1 MKHLTRNALAAL
13 ALVSGVL
20 AGCEWGGG
28 GDDNSWNDSNN
39 IANFNGS
46 YSANGGYLVS
56 AYTVTDSSTGSATTV
71 TTAGE
76 ANILNENKGSIP
88 AVSFNGLCSLTPVKA
103 GSFHLFITGGADG
116 QLTDDG
122 SGGLSGTVNI
132 GGGVT
137 VAATGTINY
146 DNGAYGV
153 NAPVSAVNIIGK
165 NVTITYT
172 QITGTGGTTTT
183 TTGGGGAPGS
193 SGGITIIAFN
203 VQQTGNK
210 LKIIDNNGSVYTGT
224 MDTSRS
230 TGNADANSQGT
241 VMNNG
246 DQVIAP
252 FSASGKSAS
261 GMHVNMTGN
270 FQGSI
275 AGVSTVTERGA
286 NNTIIRKTSMSLTNR
301 RIMGTWIEDGGKT
314 GNISG
319 VSPSAVDVT
328 LGTVVTNTAT
338 L

>member
-1 MKHLTRNALAAL
+1 L
-13 ALVSGVL
+13 
-20 AGCEWGGG
+20 
-28 GDDNSWNDSNN
+28 
-39 IANFNGS
+39 I
-46 YSANGGYLVS
+46 
-56 AYTVTDSSTGSATTV
+56 
-71 TTAGE
+71 
-76 ANILNENKGSIP
+76 
-88 AVSFNGLCSLTPVKA
+88 
-103 GSFHLFITGGADG
+103 
-116 QLTDDG
+116 
-122 SGGLSGTVNI
+122 GTVNI
-132 GGGVT
+132 AGGDMVG
-137 VAATGTINY
+137 ASGTINY
-146 DNGAYGV
+146 DNGAYGIV
-153 NAPVSAVNIIGK
+153 CPIEAGNVIGK

-172 QITGTGGTTTT
+172 QL
-183 TTGGGGAPGS
+183 TGGGGSSTSTSGSSSSTPGS
-193 SGGITIIAFN
+193 SGKSIYSFN
-203 VQQTGNK
+203 VQQSGNK
-210 LKIIDNNGSVYTGT
+210 VSIVDNNGSVYTGT

>member
-1 MKHLTRNALAAL
+1 MKHLTRNTLAAL

-46 YSANGGYLVS
+46 YNGNGGYLVS
-56 AYTVTDSSTGSATTV
+56 DYTSSGSSASLSSTGGVSY
-71 TTAGE
+71 TAYSESG
-76 ANILNENKGSIP
+76 GSTGVNRVQLQGRTSHGSVKP
-88 AVSFNGLCSLTPVKA
+88 GSLTIVVA
-103 GSFHLFITGGADG
+103 GISLTAHDNGDNTLSGAYVIGVTNLNATGHIEYDTGVWTL
-116 QLTDDG
+116 QLA
-122 SGGLSGTVNI
+122 SPGLSASREITQYYE
-132 GGGVT
+132 
-137 VAATGTINY
+137 AAG
-146 DNGAYGV
+146 DASS
-153 NAPVSAVNIIGK
+153 PSSSS
-165 NVTITYT
+165 
-172 QITGTGGTTTT
+172 
-183 TTGGGGAPGS
+183 S
-193 SGGITIIAFN
+193 SGASGVSILVFN
-203 VQQTGNK
+203 VQQSGNK
-210 LKIIDNNGSVYTGT
+210 LKMIDNNGSVYTGT

-261 GMHVNMTGN
+261 GMYVNMTGN